1 MTFNECVQIIF
12 QFEGGDKITNDPDD
26 SGGITRY
33 GISSKAFP
41 SLVVGG
47 ISAEQARGIYQSHYW
62 DAVRADELPRLLKL
76 PVFDAAVNMGVR
88 RSIRILQWSVGAKVD
103 GWLGYKTLHRVRSAN
118 TFETFLRILS
128 RRMQYYQRLKTF
140 KKYGNGWT
148 RRCLMVARLS
158 KANGEE

>member
-1 MTFNECVQIIF
+1 LNFHECVQIVLE
-12 QFEGGDKITNDPDD
+12 FEGGSKTTNDKSDP
-26 SGGITRY
+26 GGETKY
-33 GISSKAFP
+33 GISKRAFP
-41 SLVVGG
+41 HLFIGG
-47 ISAEQARGIYQSHYW
+47 LTEAQARGIYQTNYW
-62 DAVRADELPRLLKL
+62 DAVRADEIPRLLKL

-118 TFETFLRILS
+118 THETFLRILS